1 MKEFKKG
8 DPHGYK
14 SARRIPNLKP
24 DMTRV
29 QTDDAFKY
37 SFTATPTGARYVA
50 EVDLEAMER
59 QLMAEAD
66 QTPNKPPKPQS
77 ALWSYWLGD
86 GMGNLNSHEMRLLR
100 QSLRLQPRDIS
111 TAMLAVGR
119 DCPPGIVSRWEQNSQ
134 YGPPADVCAFLWACD
149 RAVEAVAVQVLELA
163 VTLQR
168 IPDRHGG
175 KAVSQFEHLG
185 LESYNLTAE
194 ACQSLQVTAWDR
206 AILQL
211 RARGLSLK
219 FCEADG

>member
-1 MKEFKKG
+1 MTEFKRP

-14 SARRIPNLKP
+14 NVRRIPRPFDPPEPKGIAAAIGG
-24 DMTRV
+24 RFGEFIHY
-29 QTDDAFKY
+29 Q
-37 SFTATPTGARYVA
+37 
-50 EVDLEAMER
+50 EIER
-59 QLMAEAD
+59 QLMAETD

-119 DCPPGIVSRWEQNSQ
+119 DCPPQVVTKWEQNSQ
-134 YGPPADVCAFLWACD
+134 YGPPEDVCAFLWACD
-149 RAVEAVAVQVLELA
+149 RAVEAVAGEVLELA
-163 VTLQR
+163 ATLHR

-175 KAVSQFEHLG
+175 KAEGQFKRLG

-211 RARGLSLK
+211 RAAGLSLK
-219 FCEADG
+219 LCAADG